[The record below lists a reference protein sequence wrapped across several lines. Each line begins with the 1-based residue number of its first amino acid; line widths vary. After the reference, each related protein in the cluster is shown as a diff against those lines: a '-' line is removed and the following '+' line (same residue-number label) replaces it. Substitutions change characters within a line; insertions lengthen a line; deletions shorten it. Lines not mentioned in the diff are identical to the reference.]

1 MNALSV
7 IMQKHMN
14 IDDPIK
20 YEVCG
25 SWKFWQQYFKILEIK
40 SVAPGGTIIS
50 YIMNYISFT
59 CGYLTKY
66 PDASAK
72 EYAREKFSNLLNL
85 LTNPFILEETKEETM
100 VLFMKSQRTY
110 YAFQKLAMIFKYKNM
125 EARVYHDLC
134 MNELD
139 EKNRCVFSLIQNNTK
154 YYFLISDL
162 MGIIRRAL
170 LHESYFFAEPLEPKN
185 PYNNLPFTHSDLY
198 NIYFYMRKHYMII
211 PSVFQSFY
219 MSNFDYEQFINNNE
233 QLIREQTIHNY
244 AFTSPYTTLMVDLP
258 SMFSMNKA
266 ATSNLTISKA
276 FPKDKLI
283 NIFRPYFHLYYLH
296 RFGIIGTEN
305 KRNALGQLK
314 KKLRRFV
321 NFNQAFGRSIIR
333 LKHKPE
339 FPFRGRPKK
348 VKHYEIS
355 MSYISFT
362 KDEKDINSIDYLTI
376 SEEEYHSGNMRIHV
390 NEQPLAN
397 NESRLGP
404 ASRLNTVLNNI
415 IQSRRNITI
424 PNNVDDSTNNSDS
437 SENSEDSSDLDSDD
451 EIDVIIN
458 NPNADE
464 ESIIIEDVGNLFG
477 TDTSSS
483 IGNIETE
490 ESNDSDNTMVDI
502 LNDDYIPFNDSQSN
516 AQTDTNIETNDDTI
530 SPIMETNQVVTDEM
544 EEEVDDEESI
554 GFVID
559 RQGNRDLL
567 QTIENEIVDNEIH
580 DSNNA
585 TINPDNTVSD
595 QEMERLCDEFQ
606 HMYLDSE
613 SEYDDYEN
621 DIDSIS

>member
-7 IMQKHMN
+7 ILQKHMN
-14 IDDPIK
+14 IDNPIK
-20 YEVCG
+20 YEECG
-25 SWKFWQQYFKILEIK
+25 SWKFWQEYFKILKLK
-40 SVAPGGTIIS
+40 SVAPGGDIIS

-59 CGYLTKY
+59 CGYLVKN
-66 PDASAK
+66 PDASVK
-72 EYAREKFSNLLNL
+72 KYAHEKFSTLLNI
-85 LTNPFILEETKEETM
+85 LTNPFLQKETKEKVM

-125 EARVYHDLC
+125 EPRVYHDLC

-139 EKNRCVFSLIQNNTK
+139 EKNRCVFTMIQNNTK

-170 LHESYFFAEPLEPKN
+170 LHECYFFAEPLEPKN

-198 NIYFYMRKHYMII
+198 NIYFYMRKNYMII

-219 MSNFDYEQFINNNE
+219 MSNFNYDQFVNNNE
-233 QLIREQTIHNY
+233 HLIREQIIHNY

-266 ATSNLTISKA
+266 ATSNLTISNA

-296 RFGIIGTEN
+296 RFGILGTEN

-333 LKHKPE
+333 LKHKPR
-339 FPFRGRPKK
+339 FPFSPRSKK
-348 VKHYEIS
+348 IKHYEIS

-362 KDEKDINSIDYLTI
+362 KDEKDINSIDFLTI
-376 SEEEYHSGNMRIHV
+376 SEEEYHSGNMRIHI
-390 NEQPLAN
+390 NEQPLDN

-404 ASRLNTVLNNI
+404 ASRLQNVLNNI
-415 IQSRRNITI
+415 IESRRNITI
-424 PNNVDDSTNNSDS
+424 PNNVDDSTNNSSDNS
-437 SENSEDSSDLDSDD
+437 SENSSDNSSDLDSDD

-458 NPNADE
+458 NPNTDE
-464 ESIIIEDVGNLFG
+464 QSIIIEDVGNLFG
-477 TDTSSS
+477 SDTTSSVE
-483 IGNIETE
+483 NIETE
-490 ESNDSDNTMVDI
+490 ESNESDNAMVDI
-502 LNDDYIPFNDSQSN
+502 LNNDFIPFNDSPSN
-516 AQTDTNIETNDDTI
+516 AQTETT
-530 SPIMETNQVVTDEM
+530 MEATMEANQVIPDEI
-544 EEEVDDEESI
+544 EDEIEDESDDESI

-559 RQGNRDLL
+559 RQGNTELL
-567 QTIENEIVDNEIH
+567 HSIENEIH
-580 DSNNA
+580 DSNIVLNDG
-585 TINPDNTVSD
+585 I
-595 QEMERLCDEFQ
+595 EELCQEFQ
-606 HMYLDSE
+606 HMNLHTE